1 MELMHRIQRGVL
13 SVDLRSKILRLSGSR
28 LLSRIVW
35 LFGVSRVVWTGFQ
48 DFNLRFLLSLNTSL
62 STHFVP
68 GTVWGTRD
76 PKVNDIQLDTGLK
89 KLTLMEKTNVV
100 FKSIV
105 YIHVL
110 TLIHVG
116 KVLWGHEMQAIHPG
130 SIAEKGGLWVGLEG
144 QKWGFPR
151 EIREG

>member
-13 SVDLRSKILRLSGSR
+13 SVDLRSEILRLSGSR

-68 GTVWGTRD
+68 GTV
-76 PKVNDIQLDTGLK
+76 
-89 KLTLMEKTNVV
+89 
-100 FKSIV
+100 
-105 YIHVL
+105 
-110 TLIHVG
+110 
-116 KVLWGHEMQAIHPG
+116 
-130 SIAEKGGLWVGLEG
+130 
-144 QKWGFPR
+144 
-151 EIREG
+151 